1 MDRLC
6 KGLWI
11 PTDLWESTL
20 SWEAKI
26 LFIEIDSR
34 TCEGKDLPLS
44 ISDIAD
50 FLCVSKSKAK
60 EAISSLISIGKVIRT
75 RKEKEVSYY
84 QSCPLFASIPTPREE
99 ILPQSCP
106 KSEPREVESLSVRQI
121 RFLEECKKH
130 EDTYGEYMINKFYS
144 YWSEPNRS
152 QTKMKWEMERTWD
165 IMRRLQTWADR
176 AKVTPRTEQPQQT
189 AVRSFDEIFGLTK

>member
-60 EAISSLISIGKVIRT
+60 EAISSLISIGKVVRT

-84 QSCPLFASIPTPREE
+84 QSCPLFASVAIPNVE
-99 ILPQSCP
+99 IHTQSSP
-106 KSEPREVESLSVRQI
+106 KQGTRQEESLTERRAKFQA
-121 RFLEECKKH
+121 ECNAFAH
-130 EDTYGEYMINKFYS
+130 VYGDKMVSEFFD
-144 YWSEPNRS
+144 YWAE
-152 QTKMKWEMERTWD
+152 
-165 IMRRLQTWADR
+165 ADR
-176 AKVTPRTEQPQQT
+176 SMRKMRFEKQPTWETKRRMDVWAKKENIQPRAEQRNVS
-189 AVRSFDEIFGLTK
+189 AGRSFDEIFGIK

>member
-60 EAISSLISIGKVIRT
+60 EAISSLLSIGKVIRT

-84 QSCPLFASIPTPREE
+84 QSCPLFASVTTPSKE
-99 ILPQSCP
+99 ILPQSSP
-106 KSEPREVESLSVRQI
+106 KQETTQEESLLNRRAKFQAECNAFTNVYGDKMVSEFFDYWAEADRSMRKM
-121 RFLEECKKH
+121 RFEKQPTWE
-130 EDTYGEYMINKFYS
+130 
-144 YWSEPNRS
+144 
-152 QTKMKWEMERTWD
+152 TK
-165 IMRRLQTWADR
+165 RRLDVWA
-176 AKVTPRTEQPQQT
+176 KKENIQPRTEQQSVS
-189 AVRSFDEIFGLTK
+189 AGRSFDEIFGLK